1 MENIKKICQR
11 SRYLKWK
18 ATDIIMRPVS
28 EYNLKIAPAF
38 YITQFDLTGPFNSGS
53 KRNKGA
59 ILRIWL
65 VVVCLVTTTTVN
77 IKVLDNYSTTEFS
90 LTFIK
95 FSYEVGYPK
104 KLLKIVT
111 KKGECNVTIQ
121 YTNYLLNVQNL
132 LFFF

>member
-38 YITQFDLTGPFNSGS
+38 YITQVDLTGPFNSGS